1 MVQSR
6 NAAGGETDREA
17 FFYIKHSFFTYT
29 RIATMTKKTKITSP
43 KGHSEVVKGA
53 MKTIVPPK
61 HMSFPEGAMPFFE
74 NIIQELPKAEWTNHT
89 VELATKLAI
98 AMYGHD
104 SEAALF
110 REEGAVIDVVSKKGT
125 PVKRPNPRQSV
136 VRDYVAEIEKL
147 RKMIGINLRAK
158 QGEKRDILKRRK
170 IAKDIESKL
179 PEDDDLFFKP
189 SVN

>member
-1 MVQSR
+1 
-6 NAAGGETDREA
+6 
-17 FFYIKHSFFTYT
+17 
-29 RIATMTKKTKITSP
+29 
-43 KGHSEVVKGA
+43 
-53 MKTIVPPK
+53 
-61 HMSFPEGAMPFFE
+61 
-74 NIIQELPKAEWTNHT
+74 

-110 REEGAVIDVVSKKGT
+110 REEGAVIDGVSKKGT